1 MLVAVLPNLHL
12 FPNLTLSFAHY
23 LPFQPL
29 PQIHVIL
36 TPGWITSI
44 DCAWLLK
51 NPSLYDYCTSRV
63 YIIPTPKLSPSLSW
77 RKWENDISCP
87 HTAEDPCNFSRF
99 YFCSIFPP
107 FLSGPK
113 DGLLLFRYYLH
124 RSGEKT
130 MAPHSST
137 LAWKIPW
144 TEEPGR
150 LQSVGLLRADMT
162 ERLHFHFSLLCI
174 GEGNGNPLQCSC
186 LENPRD
192 GRAW

>member
-124 RSGEKT
+124 RSGEKWSLDVDVLWEFPFSYKKFLRIPKEKQPPERSSWEIPT
-130 MAPHSST
+130 TFVTLLCYDLKAPGKQTSQQT
-137 LAWKIPW
+137 V
-144 TEEPGR
+144 
-150 LQSVGLLRADMT
+150 VGLSAP
-162 ERLHFHFSLLCI
+162 SV
-174 GEGNGNPLQCSC
+174 
-186 LENPRD
+186 
-192 GRAW
+192 